1 MINVIVIDFWFSW
14 NFASMKNVN
23 KKCNLMVDL
32 SKFTFNKNILNEV
45 AALFRK
51 ILGKILVILVNI
63 MCKLMAFLF

>member
-1 MINVIVIDFWFSW
+1 
-14 NFASMKNVN
+14 
-23 KKCNLMVDL
+23 MVDL